1 MKWIAAFTLICL
13 ATLGTVLAAL
23 WIADGS
29 VGLGLTAH
37 GYVALTLGVVL
48 TSALGV
54 GLMALVFHSNRS
66 GRDDD
71 VYRIDRS
78 ADS

>member
-1 MKWIAAFTLICL
+1 MKWIAAFMLICL
-13 ATLGTVLAAL
+13 ATLGAVLAAL

-29 VGLGLTAH
+29 AGLGLTAH
-37 GYVALTLGVVL
+37 GYVALALGVVL

-54 GLMALVFHSNRS
+54 GLMALVFYSNRS

-71 VYRIDRS
+71 AYRIASSDEP
-78 ADS
+78 